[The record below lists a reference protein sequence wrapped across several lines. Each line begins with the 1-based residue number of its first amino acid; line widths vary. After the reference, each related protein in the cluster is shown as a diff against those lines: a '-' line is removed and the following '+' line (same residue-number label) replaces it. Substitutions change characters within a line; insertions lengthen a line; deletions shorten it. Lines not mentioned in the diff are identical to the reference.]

1 MTMIDEDVLSEALH
15 GAAEAIEVP
24 FDAPERIV
32 AATQVTPAVASD
44 VPPDRA
50 RRPSTSRPG
59 RARPV
64 LVAAAVLL
72 VVGVSLTAL
81 VVGDGPKGSSSGGSV
96 AAPSLAHGAAH
107 PAGGSFSAGAA
118 GPSEPAPPANGAQRS
133 SSTSGGST
141 AGSNSV
147 PPLPSG
153 VVGQSAKVEA
163 SGTIDLTIGNGSL
176 QPVLGKLTFLTASE
190 GGFVSSTQALTGGQ
204 GSKGTGTG
212 TVVLR
217 VPEPTFGTVV
227 TQVQRL
233 GRTTSVSTTATDV
246 TSQYVDLQARITAL
260 QASRQQYL
268 TIMAQASSI
277 GDILAVQSQLDTLQ
291 SQIEQLQG
299 QLNLLNSETTYG
311 ALTVSLSE
319 AGHTPPPPAPHP
331 SSGLGRAWSASV
343 HGFVSGFEWL
353 LRIAGPTL
361 FILLCLAALAVL
373 GRWAWRATRRRML

>member
-1 MTMIDEDVLSEALH
+1 MLGGSGSPFGTGRAGQRSAAALH
-15 GAAEAIEVP
+15 RPRAA
-24 FDAPERIV
+24 
-32 AATQVTPAVASD
+32 
-44 VPPDRA
+44 RA
-50 RRPSTSRPG
+50 
-59 RARPV
+59 
-64 LVAAAVLL
+64 
-72 VVGVSLTAL
+72 
-81 VVGDGPKGSSSGGSV
+81 
-96 AAPSLAHGAAH
+96 
-107 PAGGSFSAGAA
+107 
-118 GPSEPAPPANGAQRS
+118 
-133 SSTSGGST
+133 

-153 VVGQSAKVEA
+153 VVGQPAKVEA
-163 SGTIDLTIGNGSL
+163 NGTIDLTIGNGSL
-176 QPVLGKLTFLTASE
+176 QPVLSKLTFLAASE
-190 GGFVSSTQALTGGQ
+190 GGFVSSTQAQTGDQ
-204 GSKGTGTG
+204 GSKATGTG

-311 ALTVSLSE
+311 ALDRLRSARLGTPRHRPVAPPELGSGQGVERQRPWVRLGIRVASADCRADPVRPPLPGRPGRAGPVGV
-319 AGHTPPPPAPHP
+319 AGHPPPDALRGRQPARPARRIGIGGP
-331 SSGLGRAWSASV
+331 SGRGLPVGHLFS
-343 HGFVSGFEWL
+343 
-353 LRIAGPTL
+353 RIGL
-361 FILLCLAALAVL
+361 FI
-373 GRWAWRATRRRML
+373 G

>member
-1 MTMIDEDVLSEALH
+1 MTMIDEEVLSEALH
-15 GAAEAIEVP
+15 AAAAAIEVP
-24 FDAPERIV
+24 VDAPERIV

-44 VPPDRA
+44 VPPDRL
-50 RRPSTSRPG
+50 RRPNTSRPG

-81 VVGDGPKGSSSGGSV
+81 IAGGGPKGSSSGGSV
-96 AAPSLAHGAAH
+96 AAPSVSNGAVH
-107 PAGGSFSAGAA
+107 PAGGTFSGGAA
-118 GPSEPAPPANGAQRS
+118 APSGPAAPANGAQRS
-133 SSTSGGST
+133 SSTSGGSA

-153 VVGQSAKVEA
+153 VVGQPAKVEA
-163 SGTIDLTIGNGSL
+163 SGTIALTIGNGSL
-176 QPVLGKLTFLTASE
+176 QPVLSKLTFLAASE
-190 GGFVSSTQALTGGQ
+190 GGFVSSTQALTGDQ
-204 GSKGTGTG
+204 GSKATGTG

-233 GRTTSVSTTATDV
+233 GRTTSVSTAATDV

-311 ALTVSLSE
+311 ALTVSLNE
-319 AGHTPPPPAPHP
+319 AGHTPPPPAPQP

-361 FILLCLAALAVL
+361 FVLLCLAALAAL

>member
-1 MTMIDEDVLSEALH
+1 M
-15 GAAEAIEVP
+15 
-24 FDAPERIV
+24 
-32 AATQVTPAVASD
+32 
-44 VPPDRA
+44 
-50 RRPSTSRPG
+50 
-59 RARPV
+59 
-64 LVAAAVLL
+64 
-72 VVGVSLTAL
+72 
-81 VVGDGPKGSSSGGSV
+81 
-96 AAPSLAHGAAH
+96 H
-107 PAGGSFSAGAA
+107 PAGGTFSGGAA
-118 GPSEPAPPANGAQRS
+118 APSEPAATANGAQRS
-133 SSTSGGST
+133 ASTSGGS
-141 AGSNSV
+141 AVGSSSV

-153 VVGQSAKVEA
+153 VVGQPAKVEA
-163 SGTIDLTIGNGSL
+163 SGTIALSIGNGSL
-176 QPVLGKLTFLTASE
+176 QPVLSKLTFLAASE

-319 AGHTPPPPAPHP
+319 AGHSPPPPAPHP

-353 LRIAGPTL
+353 LRMAGPTL
-361 FILLCLAALAVL
+361 FVLLCLAALAVL

>member
-1 MTMIDEDVLSEALH
+1 M
-15 GAAEAIEVP
+15 
-24 FDAPERIV
+24 
-32 AATQVTPAVASD
+32 
-44 VPPDRA
+44 
-50 RRPSTSRPG
+50 
-59 RARPV
+59 
-64 LVAAAVLL
+64 
-72 VVGVSLTAL
+72 
-81 VVGDGPKGSSSGGSV
+81 
-96 AAPSLAHGAAH
+96 
-107 PAGGSFSAGAA
+107 
-118 GPSEPAPPANGAQRS
+118 
-133 SSTSGGST
+133 
-141 AGSNSV
+141 
-147 PPLPSG
+147 
-153 VVGQSAKVEA
+153 
-163 SGTIDLTIGNGSL
+163 
-176 QPVLGKLTFLTASE
+176 
-190 GGFVSSTQALTGGQ
+190 SSTQALTGGQ